1 LRFNCFPSASTLI
14 ERRYKP
20 LIFCILCG
28 LAVTS
33 SSAATTITETFTVN
47 TTVPDN
53 SDTGLADYRNI
64 SAPGLTEIESI
75 TVGLSFTGGWNG
87 DLYAHLVHG
96 SGFSVLLNRPGRTS
110 GNPDGAGSSG
120 MTILLDDTAL
130 SDIHT
135 AMPTVGLAT
144 GTYQPD
150 ARTADPLLVTDLSPR
165 SAFLSNFIG
174 LDPNGTWTL
183 FVADQSPG
191 ATSTLQSWTL
201 NITAVPEPSVAALGL
216 LSAALLLRRK
226 RPTNC
231 SGGL

>member
-1 LRFNCFPSASTLI
+1 
-14 ERRYKP
+14 
-20 LIFCILCG
+20 
-28 LAVTS
+28 LAVNS
-33 SSAATTITETFTVN
+33 PVFAATTISQTFTVN

-53 SDTGLADYRNI
+53 DDLGLADHRNI
-64 SAPGLTEIESI
+64 SAPGLTDIESV
-75 TVGLSFTGGWNG
+75 TVALNFTGGWNG
-87 DLYAHLVHG
+87 DLYVHLVHE

-135 AMPTVGLAT
+135 AMPTVGLAN

-191 ATSTLQSWTL
+191 AESVLQSWTL
-201 NITAVPEPSVAALGL
+201 NITAVPEPTAALL
-216 LSAALLLRRK
+216 LWGSSALLLRRK
-226 RPTNC
+226 RH
-231 SGGL
+231 